1 MVAAPVVETSYGRVA
16 GTVLE
21 SGVHR
26 FAGIPFAAPP
36 VGRRRWRPPEPPEP
50 WAGTRDASDF
60 GPPAVQVPGM
70 LERLLGIR
78 ETDTSED
85 CLTLNVWTPSCS
97 GRRPVMVWLHG
108 GGFTSGAGSLPWY
121 DGEALA
127 RRGDVV
133 VVSVNYRLGALGF
146 LHLGDLG
153 GERFA
158 GSGNAGLADQLA
170 ALRFVA
176 TNAAAFGGDG
186 GRVTVF
192 GESAGAMSIG
202 ALLGTAEG
210 PTLFSRAILQ
220 SGAAAN
226 VTGRDEA
233 TRVAERFL
241 ELVGVGRDSLDT
253 LVEIPADALLAAQR
267 RLAAAGGWALP
278 FAPVVDGLLLPEHPL
293 DAVEQGRVAHL
304 ALLVGTNLEEM
315 RLFGLGAGRA
325 SLGEEELEARAGT
338 LFGTERASLAVA
350 TYRRNRPG
358 ATPKDCWDAMLGDK
372 VFRLPAARLLEA
384 HAGALGTGFA
394 YLFTWRSNA
403 FGGAPGACHAMEIP
417 FALDNLGRAGAIA
430 FVGDGPGRDE
440 LAATMA
446 SAWAGFASSGVPSA
460 SGLPDW
466 PGYAPPARATML
478 LGGECRLEH
487 DPLGDERALW
497 EDVA

>member
-1 MVAAPVVETSYGRVA
+1 VVAAPVVETSYGKVS

-21 SGVHR
+21 SGVQR

-50 WAGTRDASDF
+50 WAGIRDATDF
-60 GPPAVQVPGM
+60 GPPALQVPGM
-70 LERLLGIR
+70 LERLLGLR
-78 ETDTSED
+78 EADTSED
-85 CLTLNVWTPSCS
+85 CLTLNVWTPSCA
-97 GRRPVMVWLHG
+97 GKRPIMVWLHG
-108 GGFTSGAGSLPWY
+108 GGFTSGSGSLPWY
-121 DGEALA
+121 DGGALA

-133 VVSVNYRLGALGF
+133 VVTANYRLGALGF

-170 ALRFVA
+170 ALRFVS
-176 TNAAAFGGDG
+176 TNAAAFGGDAD
-186 GRVTVF
+186 RITVF

-226 VTGRDEA
+226 VAARDQA
-233 TRVAERFL
+233 TRVAERLL
-241 ELVGVGRDSLDT
+241 ELLGVERASLERLFEVPAAT
-253 LVEIPADALLAAQR
+253 LLVAQGKLASAD
-267 RLAAAGGWALP
+267 GSPLP
-278 FAPVVDGLLLPEHPL
+278 FSPVVDGLLLPELPL
-293 DAVEQGRVAHL
+293 EAVGRGRVAHL

-325 SLGEEELEARAGT
+325 SLGEEELAARAGA
-338 LFGTERASLAVA
+338 LFGAERASRAIE
-350 TYRRNRPG
+350 TYRHHRPG
-358 ATPKDCWDAMLGDK
+358 ATPKDCWDAMLGDR
-372 VFRLPAARLLEA
+372 VFRLPAVRLLEA

-417 FALDNLGRAGAIA
+417 FALDNLDRSGAIA
-430 FVGDGPGRDE
+430 FVGDGPARDE

-446 SAWAGFASSGVPSA
+446 SAWAGFATDGVPA
-460 SGLPDW
+460 APGLPEW
-466 PGYAPPARATML
+466 PAYVPPARATML
-478 LGGECRLEH
+478 LGAECRVEN
-487 DPLGDERALW
+487 DPFGEERRLW
-497 EDVA
+497 EGIA